1 MKYVADRAKNRD
13 VTIVNADGSTTL
25 LTPEKAENIAYNG
38 AKDFNW
44 GDGSSESAKLALA
57 ILMDMTNDADFSRRV
72 YQIFKWDIIAKLPDA
87 WELDRT
93 EIETWIEN
101 AKGVLQIGEPF

>member
-1 MKYVADRAKNRD
+1 MKYTADRTKGNH
-13 VTIVNADGSTTL
+13 VEIVNTDGSTNL

-57 ILMDMTNDADFSRRV
+57 ILFDVSGDTDFCRRV
-72 YQIFKWDIIAKLPDA
+72 YQIFKWDIIAHLPHA
-87 WELDRT
+87 WEMEQSD
-93 EIETWIEN
+93 IQTWIQN
-101 AKGVLQIGEPF
+101 TKGVLQRGEPF